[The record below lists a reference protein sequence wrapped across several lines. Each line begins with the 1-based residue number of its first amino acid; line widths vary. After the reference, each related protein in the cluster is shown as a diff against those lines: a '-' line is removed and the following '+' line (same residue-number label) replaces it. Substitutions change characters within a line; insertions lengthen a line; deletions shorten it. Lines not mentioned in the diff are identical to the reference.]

1 MVRVMR
7 KILILLS
14 MFLSLYA
21 NELDY
26 KSVIEKIGK
35 EGVVLELGASTCKA
49 CKEMKIVIDEL
60 KKTNETLPIHIVD
73 IKENRDAIARF
84 KIQMIP
90 TQVVLDKSGKEVY
103 RHVGGLSGDEMLKL
117 VEISKKN
124 KG

>member
-1 MVRVMR
+1 MK
-7 KILILLS
+7 KILIVFT

-26 KSVIEKIGK
+26 KSVMEKIGK
-35 EGVVLELGASTCKA
+35 EGMVLELGASTCKA

-60 KKTNETLPIHIVD
+60 KKTNTTLPVHIVD
-73 IKENRDAIARF
+73 IRENRDAIERF

-103 RHVGGLSGDEMLKL
+103 RHIGGLSSEEMLRL
-117 VEISKKN
+117 VEISKK
-124 KG
+124 

>member
-35 EGVVLELGASTCKA
+35 EGMVLELGASTCKA
-49 CKEMKIVIDEL
+49 CKEMKIVINEL
-60 KKTNETLPIHIVD
+60 KKTDAILPVHIVD

-103 RHVGGLSGDEMLKL
+103 RHIGSLNSEELMQLVALS
-117 VEISKKN
+117 N
-124 KG
+124 K

>member
-1 MVRVMR
+1 MK

-14 MFLSLYA
+14 MFLSLHA

-35 EGVVLELGASTCKA
+35 ESMVLELGASTCMA
-49 CKEMKIVIDEL
+49 CKKMKVVIEDL
-60 KKTNETLPIHIVD
+60 KKTDKTLPVHIVD

-90 TQVVLDKSGKEVY
+90 TQVVLDKSGKEVH
-103 RHVGGLSGDEMLKL
+103 RHIGALGKEEMLEL
-117 VEISKKN
+117 VELSKK
-124 KG
+124 